1 MSLRDQRK
9 DLDVLQRLNLNYGD
23 TLPARTL
30 YAKLL
35 RRIRSAREICGF
47 QDCIARGET
56 WTICGT
62 VTQRAYERSRASG
75 MGIVR

>member
-1 MSLRDQRK
+1 MSLRDQKK
-9 DLDVLQRLNLNYGD
+9 DLDVLRRLDLNYGD

-30 YAKLL
+30 YARLF

-47 QDCIARGET
+47 QDGIVRGEA

-62 VTQRAYERSRASG
+62 VTKRAYERSRASG